1 MNRIAKL
8 LLAGLLLGALSAGSV
23 SAAAQNSRLE
33 DVRKH
38 GQLRCGVNPD
48 LPGFAVKTAGDWQ
61 GFDVDMCRAV
71 AVSVFGDAGKV
82 EFVPVTTEQR
92 ISKLAKGE
100 VDLVA
105 NTFTWNLSRDVGQG
119 ISFAATYFYDGQ
131 GFMVRRERDIISAL
145 ELEGAKVCVTPGT
158 TSARNL
164 ADYFRFNRMT
174 LTGVAAES
182 AKDRLDKLLKDE
194 CDVVTGDHSSLHAL
208 KTTVEQGAQLKILPE
223 MISKEPLSLAVPAGD
238 DSWRKLVQWTLFAL
252 INAEELGL
260 TQANVEQAKE
270 AAREPSVRRFLGV
283 QGHIGDSLGLR
294 SDWGYQLI
302 SQLGNYGEIFE
313 RNLGSQ
319 SALKIKRGLNAP
331 WSAGGL
337 LYAPPIN

>member
-1 MNRIAKL
+1 MYRTAKL
-8 LLAGLLLGALSAGSV
+8 LIAALLLGALTTSV
-23 SAAAQNSRLE
+23 AVASEQTSRLD

-38 GQLRCGVNPD
+38 GQVRCGVNPD
-48 LPGFAVKTAGDWQ
+48 LPGFSYQVDGDWQ

-71 AVSVFGDAGKV
+71 AVSVFGDASKV

-92 ISKLAKGE
+92 IAKLAKAE

-105 NTFTWNLSRDVGQG
+105 NVFSWNLSRDVGHG
-119 ISFAATYFYDGQ
+119 ISFAGIYFYDGQ
-131 GFMVRRERDIISAL
+131 GFLVRRDRPVISAL
-145 ELEGAKVCVTPGT
+145 ELDGAKVCVTPGT

-164 ADYFRFNRMT
+164 ADYFRFNRMN

-182 AKDRLDKLLKDE
+182 ARDRMEKLLKGE

-208 KTTVEQGAQLKILPE
+208 KSTAAQGDRFKILPE

-238 DSWRKLVQWTLFAL
+238 DHWRKLVQWTLFAL
-252 INAEELGL
+252 VNAEGLGL
-260 TQANVEQAKE
+260 TQSNVEQAKQL
-270 AAREPSVRRFLGV
+270 AKRPSIRRFLGV
-283 QGHIGDSLGLR
+283 EGNIGTTLG
-294 SDWGYQLI
+294 SQADWGYQLI
-302 SQLGNYGEIFE
+302 SQMGNYGEIFE

-319 SALKIKRGLNAP
+319 SGLNIKRGLNAP
-331 WSAGGL
+331 WKVGGM